1 MLFLAMFI
9 CLYIWYHVM
18 EDGSNQDEGHE
29 LSMVLNSTSVTF
41 HMLMHAILGA

>member
-29 LSMVLNSTSVTF
+29 LSMVLNWSIHSFDMIVF
-41 HMLMHAILGA
+41 LN